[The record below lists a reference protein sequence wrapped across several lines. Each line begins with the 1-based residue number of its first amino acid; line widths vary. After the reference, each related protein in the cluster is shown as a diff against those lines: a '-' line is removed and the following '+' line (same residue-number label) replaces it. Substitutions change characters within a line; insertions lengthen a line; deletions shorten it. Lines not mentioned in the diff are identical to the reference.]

1 MREDVPGSP
10 NIRHDGH
17 GRGTSEEKKGMDE
30 GEVFIWLVRR
40 QPDLE
45 GRSSTCG

>member
-17 GRGTSEEKKGMDE
+17 GRGTSEERGRSE
-30 GEVFIWLVRR
+30 GELLFIPLVRR
-40 QPDLE
+40 
-45 GRSSTCG
+45 G